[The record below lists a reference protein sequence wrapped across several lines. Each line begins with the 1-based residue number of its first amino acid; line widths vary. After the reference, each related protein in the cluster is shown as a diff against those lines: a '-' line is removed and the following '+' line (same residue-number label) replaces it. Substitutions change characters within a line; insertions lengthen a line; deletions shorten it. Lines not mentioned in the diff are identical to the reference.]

1 MKVLKAFG
9 ISILVLLILGGV
21 FLFWFNATFPK
32 VGEPGKLKVEMTAEH
47 IARGKYL
54 ANHVTVCMDCHSSR
68 DWTKFS
74 GPMVPG
80 TEGRG
85 GDKFT
90 EELGGVPGIIF
101 SSNITPAGIGDYT
114 DGELL
119 RAFTQGV
126 TASHRALFPL
136 MPYPAYNKL
145 SMTDAEAIV
154 AYIRSLEP
162 IQNSVPVSE
171 LNFPMNLI
179 VKTIPLE
186 SFNPSPEPDT
196 NNFLAYGKYLTTIAA
211 CGDCHT
217 PAEKGTPI
225 PGMDFA
231 GGFTFQMP
239 GGLLSSSNITPDKE
253 TGIGSW
259 TKEQFITRFKTFDSD
274 SGKNIPVADIYD
286 FNSVMPWTM
295 YAGMTERDLGAIY
308 EYLQTRKPVVNKINR
323 WDGSKQLPGMMV
335 IQ

>member
-1 MKVLKAFG
+1 MKILRILG
-9 ISILVLLILGGV
+9 ISVLVIVILAGAFLL
-21 FLFWFNATFPK
+21 WFNAAYPR
-32 VGEPGKLKVEMTAEH
+32 VSEPGKLKVEMTPEQ

-80 TEGRG
+80 TEGKG

-90 EELGGVPGIIF
+90 EELGGVPGTIYAP
-101 SSNITPAGIGDYT
+101 NITPAGIGNYT

-119 RAFTQGV
+119 RTFTQGV
-126 TASHRALFPL
+126 NASHRALFPL
-136 MPYPAYNKL
+136 MPYTSYNKL
-145 SMTDAEAIV
+145 SMRDAEAIV

-162 IQNSVPVSE
+162 IQNNVPVSE

-196 NNFLAYGKYLTTIAA
+196 SNMLAYGKYLTTIAA
-211 CGDCHT
+211 CADCHT
-217 PAEKGTPI
+217 PAEKGTPL

-239 GGLLSSSNITPDKE
+239 GGLLSSANITPDKE

-259 TKEQFITRFKTFDSD
+259 TKEQFIARFKTFASD
-274 SGKNIPVADIYD
+274 SGMSLPVAGIYD
-286 FNSVMPWTM
+286 FNTVMPWTM
-295 YAGMTERDLGAIY
+295 YAGMSERDLGAIY
-308 EYLQTRKPVVNKINR
+308 EYLSTLKPVAHNVNR
-323 WDGSKQLPGMMV
+323 WDGSKQLPGMM
-335 IQ
+335 IK